1 MNLLLYATETMGN
14 GRHLQSIIEEL
25 VPEYKT
31 EIYRTIDSLSH
42 RLRQPKYDLAVA
54 VLLASSRED
63 LVDLLSIR
71 DLLDDLR
78 IILLLPN
85 REKDTID
92 KGHTFRPRFL
102 TYADCNLLNVAAVLS
117 KMLRNTNFDNKGR

>member
-1 MNLLLYATETMGN
+1 MNLLLYATETMGK
-14 GRHLQSIIEEL
+14 GKHLQSVIEES

-31 EIYRTIDSLSH
+31 EIYRTIESLSY
-42 RLRQPKYDLAVA
+42 RLQQPKYDLAVA

-71 DLLDDLR
+71 NLLDDLR
-78 IILLLPN
+78 VILLLPN
-85 REKDTID
+85 REKETIN
-92 KGHTFRPRFL
+92 KGHTLRPRFL
-102 TYADCNLLNVAAVLS
+102 TYADSNLLNVAAVLS